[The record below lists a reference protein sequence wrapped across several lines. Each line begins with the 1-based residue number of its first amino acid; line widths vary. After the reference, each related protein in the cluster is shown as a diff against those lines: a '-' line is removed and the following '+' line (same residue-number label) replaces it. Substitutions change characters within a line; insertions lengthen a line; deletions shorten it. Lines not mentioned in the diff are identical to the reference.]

1 GHLLSNQR
9 AWGPEQ
15 VAAIENELHDALRV
29 LVRRLQQQIAHHNVD
44 VELLLDFASQ
54 CGDVRFAVGNL
65 SARELPES
73 GQMDAV
79 LTTGHQ
85 KTVFAFYDGGNDEK
99 ARHRAG
105 F

>member
-1 GHLLSNQR
+1 
-9 AWGPEQ
+9 
-15 VAAIENELHDALRV
+15 
-29 LVRRLQQQIAHHNVD
+29 VRRLEQPIPHDNVN
-44 VELLLDFASQ
+44 VEFLLYFASQ
-54 CGDVRFAVGNL
+54 RGSVRFAIRNL

-85 KTVFAFYDGGNDEK
+85 KAIVAFDDGGNDDK